1 MGFKCFLSLPL
12 TVACRRETAQRLPLM
27 KCPWVIVPARPF
39 GLGSLR
45 GAGLPRP
52 LCADSLAGALGYPR
66 TPHLSSGPGG
76 QASKRDLRAGGSPR
90 VLGLW
95 VPASFSVPVCPQP
108 LCTPVSR
115 SGGPQGRAGL
125 LQEGPGGF
133 RPRQHPWVDTRPL
146 GKQLSVTGRLWF
158 PLTPVQASA
167 RGGTCAPRCLGHARA
182 FRWMFRAGLT
192 PPPVTRDSDPP

>member
-1 MGFKCFLSLPL
+1 MSLPL
-12 TVACRRETAQRLPLM
+12 TVACLRETAQRLPLM

-76 QASKRDLRAGGSPR
+76 QASKRDLRAGRSPR
-90 VLGLW
+90 LLGLW
-95 VPASFSVPVCPQP
+95 VPASFSVPVCPPSSVHPREQVWRP
-108 LCTPVSR
+108 P
-115 SGGPQGRAGL
+115 GQGGL

-133 RPRQHPWVDTRPL
+133 RPRQHPWVYTRPL
-146 GKQLSVTGRLWF
+146 GKQPSVTWRL
-158 PLTPVQASA
+158 VS
-167 RGGTCAPRCLGHARA
+167 
-182 FRWMFRAGLT
+182 
-192 PPPVTRDSDPP
+192 SDPGPGVCPGRHLCAQVPGPRPSFQVDV